1 MLLSLLEEREKKIN
15 RMDERYNF
23 TVKIK
28 NDSLEI
34 ILINK
39 EMNSIFI
46 PSNYMFRYFISRKK
60 NNVSRP
66 IYFISFTLI
75 E

>member
-1 MLLSLLEEREKKIN
+1 MLLSLLEERESEREIN

-34 ILINK
+34 IFNK
-39 EMNSIFI
+39 
-46 PSNYMFRYFISRKK
+46 Y
-60 NNVSRP
+60 
-66 IYFISFTLI
+66 
-75 E
+75 